1 MVIIDIE
8 VMDMVTILVL
18 ITYILMII
26 LNILANALPINNVT
40 TADVS
45 DAYAN
50 LFTPA
55 GITFSI
61 WLLIYLLL
69 LSYSIYQLK
78 CFKDIAYEDKR
89 QFKGIGLIFSISSL
103 ANALWIL
110 AWHYDQIGLSLL
122 LMLLILVCLI
132 MINGMTREMSLSLRD
147 WFFIKLPF
155 EVYFGWI
162 TVATIANITVY
173 LVKLQW
179 QGLGL
184 SQVFWVS
191 LAIFI
196 GAGLAVYNIHFYK
209 APAYGTVIVWAYAG
223 IILKHFSVSGHAGRY
238 IQVII
243 AASIAIVMIIIA
255 DYRVIKKIKG

>member
-1 MVIIDIE
+1 MVA
-8 VMDMVTILVL
+8 ILVL
-18 ITYILMII
+18 IMYMVMILF
-26 LNILANALPINNVT
+26 NILANALPINKVT
-40 TADVS
+40 TAEVS
-45 DAYAN
+45 EAYAN

-61 WLLIYLLL
+61 WLLIYILLL
-69 LSYSIYQLK
+69 GYTLYQLK
-78 CFKDIAYEDKR
+78 SFKDIAYGDKR

-110 AWHYDQIGLSLL
+110 AWHYNQIGISLL
-122 LMLLILVCLI
+122 LMFFILVCLI

-162 TVATIANITVY
+162 TVATIANIMVY

-179 QGLGL
+179 QGLAF

-191 LAIFI
+191 LAILI
-196 GAGLAVYNIHFYK
+196 GAALAVYNIHFYK

-223 IILKHFSVSGHAGRY
+223 IILKHLSVNGHAGRY
-238 IQVII
+238 VQVII
-243 AASIAIVMIIIA
+243 AASVGIIMTVIAN
-255 DYRVIKKIKG
+255 YRVIKKIKG